1 MKKIYVGMK
10 FRFDGLCSDHDE
22 EIVEITE
29 NSVITKSMM
38 HGKYLTRFDFKEFD
52 SEGYP
57 IHRYDKEEFIL
68 DMNPRRCNAII
79 PYNGDKR
86 F

>member
-38 HGKYLTRFDFKEFD
+38 
-52 SEGYP
+52 SESV
-57 IHRYDKEEFIL
+57 
-68 DMNPRRCNAII
+68 MM
-79 PYNGDKR
+79 
-86 F
+86 